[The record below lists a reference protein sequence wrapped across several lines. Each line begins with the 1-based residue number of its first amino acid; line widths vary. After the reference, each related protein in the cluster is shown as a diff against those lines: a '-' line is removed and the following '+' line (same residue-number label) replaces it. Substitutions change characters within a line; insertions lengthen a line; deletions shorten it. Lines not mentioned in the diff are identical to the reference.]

1 MGGSKYIYQNEL
13 DNALMLHGIFDTK
26 TLGRAVK
33 IAPNKKLDKEL
44 HKLIIR
50 KFENQKVN

>member
-13 DNALMLHGIFDTK
+13 DNALMIYRIFDKK

-33 IAPNKKLDKEL
+33 ITPNKKLDKEL
-44 HKLIIR
+44 HKVIIR

>member
-13 DNALMLHGIFDTK
+13 DNALMIYRIFDKK

-44 HKLIIR
+44 HKVIIR